1 MRRLRR
7 RPRIDLRGFRGEG
20 LLFAGAA
27 DQMWQSEVAARAL
40 AEQNPGLSAVVYP
53 EAGHLFSADITQVQ
67 AGWET
72 LLGGTVKANRAA
84 EEDSGARLLAALAR
98 WHA

>member
-27 DQMWQSEVAARAL
+27 DRMWQSEV